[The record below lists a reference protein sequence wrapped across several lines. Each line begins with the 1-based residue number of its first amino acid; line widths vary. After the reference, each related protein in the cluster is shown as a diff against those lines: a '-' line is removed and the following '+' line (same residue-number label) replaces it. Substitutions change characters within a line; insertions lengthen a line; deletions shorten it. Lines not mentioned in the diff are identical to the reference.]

1 MLPQQ
6 LAIHLH
12 HPSTSG
18 VQIHCNRWFA
28 TIHLIGSVIIDLVSL
43 LMLYDN
49 ALLFLSSR
57 RIPQFFSVALTQC
70 LLCYKSLCQTLQVA
84 IRDVM
89 PETTVTAFECEC
101 LFNMCR
107 CKHVNVRRLSTGNVT
122 ANKHVGR

>member
-1 MLPQQ
+1 MTTRYFF
-6 LAIHLH
+6 
-12 HPSTSG
+12 S
-18 VQIHCNRWFA
+18 
-28 TIHLIGSVIIDLVSL
+28 LV
-43 LMLYDN
+43 
-49 ALLFLSSR
+49 AGFH
-57 RIPQFFSVALTQC
+57 SVALTQC